1 MTDKEA
7 MKLAKILENIE
18 DYRVTMTAAY
28 ELRRLHFENKA
39 LKERLAQPAQEPVG
53 FVQQSVLDWLYSK
66 HRFSSAHTIT
76 TIAKSPTETEDV
88 AIYTTPPAAQR
99 KPLTDEQVISK
110 ALHLSGLGTSPDVLQ
125 FARAIEAAH
134 GIKENT

>member
-88 AIYTTPPAAQR
+88 AIYTTPPAQ
-99 KPLTDEQVISK
+99 PEQAVD
-110 ALHLSGLGTSPDVLQ
+110 G
-125 FARAIEAAH
+125 
-134 GIKENT
+134 